1 MKKNFTLLLF
11 AIAGTAIYAQ
21 PNLNNQVIVYFKT
34 GATRV
39 APGNTTAN
47 ISSVNILS
55 VLNNYSIPTV
65 NVVPSFPAFNEAD
78 TVNYELGESS
88 RQMNRAK
95 LFTVTVTNPATK
107 NNFINSLNGL
117 SEVLYAESNGYASHN
132 LIPADGSLPSNGVYE
147 IP

>member
-1 MKKNFTLLLF
+1 MRKKFTFLLF
-11 AIAGTAIYAQ
+11 AIAGTTTYAQ

-47 ISSVNILS
+47 ISSANILS
-55 VLNNYSIPTV
+55 VLSSYSIPTA

-78 TVNYELGESS
+78 TVHYELGESS

-95 LFTVTVTNPATK
+95 LFTVTLTNPATK
-107 NNFINSLNGL
+107 NNFISTLNGL

-132 LIPADGSLPSNGVYE
+132 LMCGL
-147 IP
+147 